1 MKALFNASKVAAKA
15 SPLQAASAAKEIFD
29 AWRDLQKYRAEQ
41 ETIRHQITQE
51 TEVQIARIQAQK
63 EVLLQALN
71 QDFALRQTSL
81 TQTFAVLD
89 KALETNNLDL
99 LDKSLGAIVAITQ
112 QSSVVSL
119 KSLHTTLQD
128 SRNVIDL

>member
-41 ETIRHQITQE
+41 ETVRHQITLE

-119 KSLHTTLQD
+119 KTLHATLQD

>member
-41 ETIRHQITQE
+41 ETVRHQITQE

-81 TQTFAVLD
+81 TQTFAVLE
-89 KALETNNLDL
+89 KALESNNLEL

-119 KSLHTTLQD
+119 KSLHATLQD
-128 SRNVIDL
+128 SRNVIDI

>member
-1 MKALFNASKVAAKA
+1 MKALFNASKAAAKA

-41 ETIRHQITQE
+41 ETARHQITRE

-63 EVLLQALN
+63 EVLLEALN

-89 KALETNNLDL
+89 KALETNNLEL

-119 KSLHTTLQD
+119 KSLHATLQD

>member
-41 ETIRHQITQE
+41 ETVRHQITQQ

-89 KALETNNLDL
+89 KALETNNLEL

-119 KSLHTTLQD
+119 KSLHATLQD

>member
-41 ETIRHQITQE
+41 ETIRHQITQQ

-119 KSLHTTLQD
+119 KSLHATLQD
-128 SRNVIDL
+128 SRNIIDL

>member
-1 MKALFNASKVAAKA
+1 MKALFNASKAAAKA

-41 ETIRHQITQE
+41 ETARHQITRE
-51 TEVQIARIQAQK
+51 TDVQIARIQAQK
-63 EVLLQALN
+63 EVLLEALN

-89 KALETNNLDL
+89 KALETNNLEL

-119 KSLHTTLQD
+119 KSLHATLQD

>member
-41 ETIRHQITQE
+41 ETARHQITRE
-51 TEVQIARIQAQK
+51 TDVQIARIQTQK
-63 EVLLQALN
+63 EVLLEALN

-119 KSLHTTLQD
+119 KSLHATLQD

>member
-41 ETIRHQITQE
+41 ETARHQITRE
-51 TEVQIARIQAQK
+51 TDVQIARIQAQK
-63 EVLLQALN
+63 EVLLEALN

-89 KALETNNLDL
+89 KALETNNLEL

-119 KSLHTTLQD
+119 KSLHATLQD

>member
-41 ETIRHQITQE
+41 ETARHQITRE
-51 TEVQIARIQAQK
+51 TDVQIARIQAQK
-63 EVLLQALN
+63 EVLLEALN

-119 KSLHTTLQD
+119 KSLHATLQD

>member
-15 SPLQAASAAKEIFD
+15 SSLQAASAAKEIFD

-41 ETIRHQITQE
+41 ETVRHQITQQ

-89 KALETNNLDL
+89 KALETNNLEL

-119 KSLHTTLQD
+119 KSLHATLQD

>member
-41 ETIRHQITQE
+41 ETARHQITRE

-63 EVLLQALN
+63 EVLLEALN

-89 KALETNNLDL
+89 KALETNNLEL

-119 KSLHTTLQD
+119 KSLHATLQD

>member
-41 ETIRHQITQE
+41 ETARHQITRE

-119 KSLHTTLQD
+119 KTLHATLQD

>member
-41 ETIRHQITQE
+41 ETARHQITRE

-63 EVLLQALN
+63 EVLLEALN

-89 KALETNNLDL
+89 KALETNNLEL

-119 KSLHTTLQD
+119 KSLHATLQD
-128 SRNVIDL
+128 SRNIIDL

>member
-41 ETIRHQITQE
+41 ETARHQITRE
-51 TEVQIARIQAQK
+51 TDVQIARIQAQK
-63 EVLLQALN
+63 EALLEALN

-119 KSLHTTLQD
+119 KSLHATLQD

>member
-41 ETIRHQITQE
+41 ETVRHQITQE

-89 KALETNNLDL
+89 KALESNNLEL

-119 KSLHTTLQD
+119 KSLHATLQD
-128 SRNVIDL
+128 SRNVIDI

>member
-41 ETIRHQITQE
+41 ETIRHQISQQ

-119 KSLHTTLQD
+119 KSLHATLQD

>member
-41 ETIRHQITQE
+41 ETVRHQITQE

-89 KALETNNLDL
+89 KALETNNLEL

-119 KSLHTTLQD
+119 KSLHATLQD

>member
-41 ETIRHQITQE
+41 ETARHQITQE

-71 QDFALRQTSL
+71 QDFTLRQTSL

-89 KALETNNLDL
+89 KALETNNLEL

-119 KSLHTTLQD
+119 KSLHATLQD

>member
-119 KSLHTTLQD
+119 KSLHATLQD
-128 SRNVIDL
+128 SRNIIDL

>member
-41 ETIRHQITQE
+41 ETARHQITQE

-81 TQTFAVLD
+81 TQSFAVLD

-119 KSLHTTLQD
+119 KTLHATLQD

>member
-41 ETIRHQITQE
+41 ETARHQITQE

-119 KSLHTTLQD
+119 KTLHATLQD

>member
-41 ETIRHQITQE
+41 ETARHQITQE

-81 TQTFAVLD
+81 TQSFAVLD

-119 KSLHTTLQD
+119 KSLHATLQD

>member
-41 ETIRHQITQE
+41 ETARHQITRE
-51 TEVQIARIQAQK
+51 TDVQIARIQAQK
-63 EVLLQALN
+63 EVLLEALN

-119 KSLHTTLQD
+119 KLLHATLQD

>member
-119 KSLHTTLQD
+119 KSLHATLQD

>member
-41 ETIRHQITQE
+41 ETVRHQITQE

-119 KSLHTTLQD
+119 KSLHATLQD

>member
-41 ETIRHQITQE
+41 ETARHQITRE
-51 TEVQIARIQAQK
+51 TDVQIARIHAQK
-63 EVLLQALN
+63 EVLLEALN

-119 KSLHTTLQD
+119 KSLHATLQD

>member
-41 ETIRHQITQE
+41 ETVRHQITQQ

-119 KSLHTTLQD
+119 KSLHATLQD